1 MKKFNLNSLNDG
13 RFFSIK
19 FHKADGSIR
28 KMIARTGV
36 KRNLQGNPRYNPDDH
51 NIFIVWSVNDEAYRS
66 IRVDRVFEVKANGVT
81 YSKLGTY
88 A

>member
-1 MKKFNLNSLNDG
+1 MKFNLMTLDDG

-19 FHKADGSIR
+19 FIKADGSVR
-28 KMIARTGV
+28 KMLARRGV
-36 KRNLQGNPRYNPDDH
+36 KRDLKGNPRYKPDDH
-51 NIFIVWSVNDEAYRS
+51 NIFIVWSVNDKAYRS
-66 IRVDRVFEVKANGVT
+66 IRVDRVFEIKANGVT